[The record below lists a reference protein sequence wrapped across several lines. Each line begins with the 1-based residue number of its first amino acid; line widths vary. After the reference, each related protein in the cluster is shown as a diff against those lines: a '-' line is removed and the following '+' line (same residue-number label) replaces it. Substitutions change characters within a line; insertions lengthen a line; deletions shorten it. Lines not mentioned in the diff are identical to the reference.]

1 MKVNFIFL
9 KRLLIGILGLTA
21 LYYLATL
28 TFLLIS
34 QPNPTQNNFSAI
46 SNSQYAE
53 SVTDQNMSETS
64 SSSFDYKVVG
74 YRAGQNRASVI
85 VEKNNQTYVVQ
96 QGELLENRYKLI
108 SVDSEV
114 AVFSQN
120 GKNYSLST
128 QLQKEN

>member
-9 KRLLIGILGLTA
+9 KRLLIGILGLIA

-28 TFLLIS
+28 IFFLIS
-34 QPNPTQNNFSAI
+34 QPSTTQNNFSAI
-46 SNSQYAE
+46 SNSQYRE
-53 SVTDQNMSETS
+53 PVTEQNVLETS

-96 QGELLENRYKLI
+96 QGELLDNRYKLI

>member
-9 KRLLIGILGLTA
+9 KKFLIGILGLTA

-96 QGELLENRYKLI
+96 QGELLDNRYKLI

-120 GKNYSLST
+120 GKNYLLST
-128 QLQKEN
+128 QLHKEN

>member
-9 KRLLIGILGLTA
+9 KKFLIGILGLTA

-96 QGELLENRYKLI
+96 QGELLEKRYKLI
-108 SVDSEV
+108 SVNSEA
-114 AVFSQN
+114 AVFSLN

-128 QLQKEN
+128 HLQKDN

>member
-9 KRLLIGILGLTA
+9 KKFLIGILGLTA

-46 SNSQYAE
+46 SNSQYRE
-53 SVTDQNMSETS
+53 PVTDQNMSETS
-64 SSSFDYKVVG
+64 SSSFDYNVVG
-74 YRAGQNRASVI
+74 YRAGQNLASVI
-85 VEKNNQTYVVQ
+85 VEKNNQNYVVQ
-96 QGELLENRYKLI
+96 QGELLDNRYKLI

-120 GKNYSLST
+120 GKNYLLST
-128 QLQKEN
+128 QLHKEN

>member
-1 MKVNFIFL
+1 
-9 KRLLIGILGLTA
+9 
-21 LYYLATL
+21 
-28 TFLLIS
+28 
-34 QPNPTQNNFSAI
+34 
-46 SNSQYAE
+46 
-53 SVTDQNMSETS
+53 MSETL

-96 QGELLENRYKLI
+96 QGELLDNRYKLI

-120 GKNYSLST
+120 GKKYSLST
-128 QLQKEN
+128 QLH

>member
-9 KRLLIGILGLTA
+9 KKFLIGILGLTA

-53 SVTDQNMSETS
+53 PVTDQNMSETS

-96 QGELLENRYKLI
+96 QGELLDNRYKLI

-120 GKNYSLST
+120 GKNYLLST
-128 QLQKEN
+128 QLHKEN

>member
-9 KRLLIGILGLTA
+9 KKFLIGILGLTA

-96 QGELLENRYKLI
+96 QGELLDNRYKLI

-128 QLQKEN
+128 QLHKEN

>member
-9 KRLLIGILGLTA
+9 KKFLIGILGLTA

-46 SNSQYAE
+46 SNSQYIE
-53 SVTDQNMSETS
+53 PVTDQNMSETS

-96 QGELLENRYKLI
+96 QGELLDNRYKLI

-120 GKNYSLST
+120 GKNYLLST
-128 QLQKEN
+128 QLHKEN

>member
-9 KRLLIGILGLTA
+9 KKFLIGILGLTA

-53 SVTDQNMSETS
+53 PVTDQNMSETS

>member
-9 KRLLIGILGLTA
+9 KKFLIGILGLTA

-53 SVTDQNMSETS
+53 PVTDQNMSETS

-96 QGELLENRYKLI
+96 QGELLDNRYKLI

>member
-9 KRLLIGILGLTA
+9 KKFLIGILGLTA

-53 SVTDQNMSETS
+53 SVTDQNMSETL

-96 QGELLENRYKLI
+96 QGELLDNRYKLI

-120 GKNYSLST
+120 GKNYLLST
-128 QLQKEN
+128 QLHKEN

>member
-9 KRLLIGILGLTA
+9 KKFLISILAFIA
-21 LYYLATL
+21 LYYLV
-28 TFLLIS
+28 TFTFFILSKPSAID
-34 QPNPTQNNFSAI
+34 NNFNAI
-46 SNSQYAE
+46 SSSQFIE
-53 SVTDQNMSETS
+53 PVNIQNISENL

-96 QGELLENRYKLI
+96 QGELLDNRYKLI
-108 SVDSEV
+108 SVNSEV
-114 AVFSQN
+114 AVFSLN

-128 QLQKEN
+128 QLQKDN

>member
-9 KRLLIGILGLTA
+9 KKFLIGILGLTA

-46 SNSQYAE
+46 SNSQYRE
-53 SVTDQNMSETS
+53 PVTDQNMSETS

-74 YRAGQNRASVI
+74 YRAGQSWASVI

-96 QGELLENRYKLI
+96 QGELLDNRYKLI

-120 GKNYSLST
+120 GKNYLLST
-128 QLQKEN
+128 QLHKEN

>member
-9 KRLLIGILGLTA
+9 KKFLIGILGLTA

-53 SVTDQNMSETS
+53 PVTDQNMLETS

-96 QGELLENRYKLI
+96 QGELLDNRYKLI

-120 GKNYSLST
+120 GKNYLLST
-128 QLQKEN
+128 QLHKEN

>member
-9 KRLLIGILGLTA
+9 KKFLIGILGLTA

-53 SVTDQNMSETS
+53 PVTDQNMSETS

-96 QGELLENRYKLI
+96 QGELLDNRYKLI

-128 QLQKEN
+128 QLHKEN

>member
-9 KRLLIGILGLTA
+9 KKFLIGILGLTA

-28 TFLLIS
+28 TFFLIS
-34 QPNPTQNNFSAI
+34 QPTPTQNNFSAI
-46 SNSQYAE
+46 SNSQYRE
-53 SVTDQNMSETS
+53 PVTDQNMSETS

-96 QGELLENRYKLI
+96 QGELLDNRYKLI

-120 GKNYSLST
+120 GKNYLLST
-128 QLQKEN
+128 QLHKEN

>member
-9 KRLLIGILGLTA
+9 KRFLIGILGLIA

-28 TFLLIS
+28 TFFIFS
-34 QPNPTQNNFSAI
+34 KPSAIKNNFSII
-46 SNSQYAE
+46 SSSQFKE
-53 SVTDQNMSETS
+53 PVTDQNMSETS

-96 QGELLENRYKLI
+96 QGELLDNRYKLI

>member
-9 KRLLIGILGLTA
+9 KRFLIGILGLIA

-28 TFLLIS
+28 TFFIFS
-34 QPNPTQNNFSAI
+34 KPSAIKNNFSII
-46 SNSQYAE
+46 SSSQFKE
-53 SVTDQNMSETS
+53 PVTDQNMSETS

-96 QGELLENRYKLI
+96 QGELLENTYKLE
-108 SVDSEV
+108 SVNSKI
-114 AVFSQN
+114 AIFTQN
-120 GKNYSLST
+120 GESYQLST
-128 QLQKEN
+128 DIIINN

>member
-9 KRLLIGILGLTA
+9 KKFLISILAFIT
-21 LYYLATL
+21 LYYLATF
-28 TFLLIS
+28 TFFILSKPSAID
-34 QPNPTQNNFSAI
+34 NNFNAI
-46 SNSQYAE
+46 SSSQFIE
-53 SVTDQNMSETS
+53 PVNIQNVSENL

-96 QGELLENRYKLI
+96 QGELLDNRYKLI
-108 SVDSEV
+108 SVNSEV
-114 AVFSQN
+114 AVFSLN

-128 QLQKEN
+128 QLQKDN

>member
-9 KRLLIGILGLTA
+9 KKFLIGILGLTA

-53 SVTDQNMSETS
+53 PVTDQNMSETL

-96 QGELLENRYKLI
+96 QGELLDNRYKLI

-128 QLQKEN
+128 QLHKEN

>member
-9 KRLLIGILGLTA
+9 KKFLIGILGLTA

-53 SVTDQNMSETS
+53 PVTDQNMSETS

-96 QGELLENRYKLI
+96 QGELLDNRYKLI

-120 GKNYSLST
+120 AKKYSLST
-128 QLQKEN
+128 QLHKEN

>member
-9 KRLLIGILGLTA
+9 KKFLIGILGLTA

-96 QGELLENRYKLI
+96 QGELLDNRYKLI

-120 GKNYSLST
+120 AKKYSLST
-128 QLQKEN
+128 QLHKEN